1 MLPLNGLEGFS
12 FCCSMSESII
22 RTSSEDCESCFF
34 SFSTSFLAVVVDCS
48 LAVVVDCSLAVVV
61 DCSLVGA
68 GDACS
73 FGSGAS
79 DFLGLN

>member
-1 MLPLNGLEGFS
+1 
-12 FCCSMSESII
+12 
-22 RTSSEDCESCFF
+22 
-34 SFSTSFLAVVVDCS
+34 
-48 LAVVVDCSLAVVV
+48 LAVVV

-73 FGSGAS
+73 FGSGTS

>member
-12 FCCSMSESII
+12 FCCSVSEAII

-48 LAVVVDCSLAVVV
+48 LAVVVDCSL
-61 DCSLVGA
+61 VGA

-73 FGSGAS
+73 FGSGTS